1 VHLQRSD
8 AGVLEARVVPV
19 PRSNLD
25 GLDLDHQV
33 SGTTAAEDYSRMRGH
48 R

>member
-1 VHLQRSD
+1 
-8 AGVLEARVVPV
+8 VLEATVVPV

-25 GLDLDHQV
+25 GLDLDHKA
-33 SGTTAAEDYSRMRGH
+33 SGATAAEDYSRMKGH